1 LLQRLILLHGLF
13 DGVFEESLALHLI
26 VLLLLLDRMVA
37 LLLAELRIELD
48 RLNFKPVDPLA

>member
-1 LLQRLILLHGLF
+1 LLQRLILLHGLL
-13 DGVFEESLALHLI
+13 DSVFEESLALHLI

-37 LLLAELRIELD
+37 LLLVELRIELD